1 MHEIVKYL
9 QAILKVNYLY
19 ITKSK
24 ISANR
29 NENKLHQPTARKGSR
44 TSLPHEIFNEEDL
57 CEAIKNSFVY
67 LSNEQFLI

>member
-57 CEAIKNSFVY
+57 CEAISKLLFVY
-67 LSNEQFLI
+67 LSKTIF